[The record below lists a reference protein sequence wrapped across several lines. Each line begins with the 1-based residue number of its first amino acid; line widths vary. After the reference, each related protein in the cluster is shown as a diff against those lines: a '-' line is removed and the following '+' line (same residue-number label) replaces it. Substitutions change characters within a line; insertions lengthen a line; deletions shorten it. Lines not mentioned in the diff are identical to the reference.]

1 MYKANAEK
9 LGEGHMKVGIV
20 TDSVADIPTELVQKL
35 DIAVVPMNVRFGTEV
50 YRDSIDLSADQFYNK
65 LAHCAT
71 LPTTSVPSPLAFAEV
86 YDQLAEKTDN
96 ILVITLTS
104 KLSGAYNAA
113 VQSIELMKRK
123 CQVVV
128 VDSQW
133 AIMAQGLITMAAAR
147 AAQEGASFEKVLDIA
162 LDNIDRV
169 NMRAAFDTLKYL
181 ERGGRIGK
189 AQAILGSVLRVN
201 PIIGM
206 KDGEV
211 IPVAR
216 ARSRA
221 KALDHLRD
229 FVASYDT
236 IDEIAVEYANC
247 PDDAHELI
255 ESFQHSFPDKHI
267 YVSRASPVIGTHTG
281 PGLITVSVR
290 RDK

>member
-1 MYKANAEK
+1 
-9 LGEGHMKVGIV
+9 MKVGIV
-20 TDSVADIPTELVQKL
+20 TDSVADIPTELAQKL
-35 DIAVVPMNVRFGTEV
+35 DITVVPMNVRFGTEV
-50 YRDSIDLSADQFYNK
+50 YRDNIDLSPEQFYNK
-65 LAHCAT
+65 LANCSK

-86 YDQLAEKTDN
+86 YDQLAEKTDK

-147 AAQEGASFEKVLDIA
+147 AAQEGAKFEKVLDIA
-162 LDNIDRV
+162 LDNINRV
-169 NMRAAFDTLKYL
+169 NMRVAFDTLKYL
-181 ERGGRIGK
+181 ELGGRIGK
-189 AQAILGSVLRVN
+189 AQAIIGSVLGVN

-211 IPVAR
+211 IPIAR

-221 KALDHLRD
+221 RALNHLRD
-229 FVASYDT
+229 FVANYGT
-236 IDEIAVEYANC
+236 IDEIAVEYANR
-247 PDDAHELI
+247 PDDARELI
-255 ESFQHSFPDKHI
+255 ESLQYSFPGKQI

-281 PGLITVSVR
+281 PGLIAVSVR
-290 RDK
+290 RNK